1 MRRAQA
7 IAGLLVLVLA
17 SALASTARAEIEVMG
32 RKIEVI
38 DMHLHP
44 GHFGAI
50 SPDGKSFLV
59 GAAPGP
65 VQLFAPAVFE
75 PLLDPYAEHVGIRE
89 QTKMA
94 GVDHAV
100 LFAVYTHHTS
110 GYFTNEELLR
120 VLTDARNGGW
130 AWGMASINF
139 FDGFDDDATAK
150 RRQAA
155 LRAYFTARR
164 DLFIGIKLAH
174 AHQAVPLDDPRSLMV
189 YALAA
194 EVGVPVLLHTGFSP
208 FPNAKTE
215 SKYYDPSGLEQIVTQ
230 YDGAHG
236 MPRVDFVLSHVGQ
249 GDPRSV
255 AAALRLAQ
263 AHDNVWLE
271 LSALN
276 RPLLLDEQGNPVM
289 SMEPQYP
296 AVLRQ
301 VKARGIVSRVLFAT
315 DGPQFSGM
323 VRGYVQKLT
332 QGMIDA
338 GFSVDEIADV
348 MGRNFR
354 RLFLK

>member
-1 MRRAQA
+1 MKTVLA
-7 IAGLLVLVLA
+7 IALLLVT
-17 SALASTARAEIEVMG
+17 STASAEIEVMG
-32 RKIEVI
+32 RKLEVI
-38 DMHLHP
+38 DLHLHP

-50 SPDGKSFLV
+50 PSSGKSFLV
-59 GAAPGP
+59 GAAPASL
-65 VQLFAPAVFE
+65 QLYAPGMFE

-110 GYFTNEELLR
+110 GYFTNEELER
-120 VLTDARNGGW
+120 VLVDARNGGW

-139 FDGFDDDATAK
+139 FDGYERPETAK
-150 RRQAA
+150 ARLDA
-155 LRAYFTARR
+155 LRAYFTERR

-174 AHQAVPLDDPRSLMV
+174 AHQAVPLDDPRSISV
-189 YALAA
+189 YDLAA

-215 SKYYDPSGLEQIVTQ
+215 RAYYDPEGLEQIVTQ

-236 MPRVDFVLSHVGQ
+236 QRRVDFVLAHVGQ

-255 AAALRLAQ
+255 AAAIDLA
-263 AHDNVWLE
+263 AHHDNVWLE

-276 RPLLLDEQGNPVM
+276 RPLLLDDAGSSVM

-296 AVLRQ
+296 SVLAR

-332 QGMIDA
+332 QGMLDA
-338 GFSVDEIADV
+338 GYSLDEIADV
-348 MGRNFR
+348 MARNFR
-354 RLFLK
+354 RLFLE

>member
-1 MRRAQA
+1 VKRTLLIFALTG
-7 IAGLLVLVLA
+7 IGLA
-17 SALASTARAEIEVMG
+17 APARAEIEVMG
-32 RKIEVI
+32 RKLEVI

-50 SPDGKSFLV
+50 PPDGKSFLV

-65 VQLFAPAVFE
+65 VQLYAPAVFE
-75 PLLDPYAEHVGIRE
+75 PLLDAYAEHVGIRE

-110 GYFTNEELLR
+110 GYYTNEELER
-120 VLTDARNGGW
+120 VLADTRNGGW

-139 FDGFDDDATAK
+139 FDGFEQPDVAK
-150 RRQAA
+150 KRLAA
-155 LRAYFTARR
+155 LRAFFMARR

-174 AHQAVPLDDPRSLMV
+174 AHQAVPLDDPRSLAV
-189 YALAA
+189 YELAA

-215 SKYYDPSGLEQIVTQ
+215 PTYYDPSGLEQIVTQ

-255 AAALRLAQ
+255 QAALRMAQ
-263 AHDNVWLE
+263 MHENVWLE

-276 RPLLLDEQGNPVM
+276 RPLLLDEKGNPVM
-289 SMEPQYP
+289 SAEPQYP

-323 VRGYVQKLT
+323 VRGYVQKLS
-332 QGMIDA
+332 QGMVDA
-338 GFSVDEIADV
+338 GFSVDEIAGV
-348 MGRNFR
+348 MAGNFR